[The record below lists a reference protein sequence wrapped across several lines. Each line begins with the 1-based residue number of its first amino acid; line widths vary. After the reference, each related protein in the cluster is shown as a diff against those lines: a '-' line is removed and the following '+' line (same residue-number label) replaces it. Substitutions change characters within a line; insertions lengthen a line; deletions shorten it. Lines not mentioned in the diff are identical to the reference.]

1 MTIFV
6 SLTIVKLCLIKPD
19 EMHWNAF
26 KRFCKAQ
33 DPLEKV
39 LGDYSML
46 VRRYMMLPPSP
57 DTTHKWWLVNKAFT
71 DRQAKKIEKM
81 FPRYTY

>member
-1 MTIFV
+1 MTI
-6 SLTIVKLCLIKPD
+6 SQLTIVKLCLINLD

-39 LGDYSML
+39 HLEITPML
-46 VRRYMMLPPSP
+46 
-57 DTTHKWWLVNKAFT
+57 
-71 DRQAKKIEKM
+71 AKEV
-81 FPRYTY
+81 YDVTS